1 METFDLY
8 TLDGRKAKKTMI
20 RGTRIPEGYYRYIIH
35 VIVFSSKGEMLIQQ
49 RQPFKKGWS
58 GMWDVSAGGSVVS
71 GETIQEGAERETR
84 EELGLELSLDGILPS
99 LCLRFDEGIN
109 VIYLVQKDVDPAGL
123 HLQAEEV
130 QQVKWAGREEI
141 LKMIDEGTFVAYNKG
156 FIDLLFHFHSNNDIF
171 IAEDPTE

>member
-1 METFDLY
+1 
-8 TLDGRKAKKTMI
+8 
-20 RGTRIPEGYYRYIIH
+20 
-35 VIVFSSKGEMLIQQ
+35 
-49 RQPFKKGWS
+49 
-58 GMWDVSAGGSVVS
+58 VS

-130 QQVKWAGREEI
+130 HQVKWAGREEI
-141 LKMIDEGTFVAYNKG
+141 LKMIDEGTFVAYNKD

>member
-8 TLDGRKAKKTMI
+8 TPDGVKSDRTMI
-20 RGTRIPEGYYRYIIH
+20 RGTQIPEGYYRYIIH
-35 VIVFSSKGEMLIQQ
+35 VIIFNSKGEMLIQQ

-84 EELGLELSLDGILPS
+84 EELGLELSLDGILPA

-109 VIYLVQKDVDPAGL
+109 VIWLIQKDVNLDEL
-123 HLQAEEV
+123 HLQESEV
-130 QQVKWAGREEI
+130 KQVKWASREEI
-141 LKMIDEGTFVAYNKG
+141 QQMMDDGCFVTYHRG
-156 FIDLLFHFHSNNDIF
+156 FIDLLFHYLSSNDIF
-171 IAEDPTE
+171 TADDPTE